1 MGGRQEE
8 AGDRNEVEKRKK
20 KKKKRLW
27 GGERRKG
34 QVEERCS
41 LGSLK
46 AAGPGWE
53 LDPI

>member
-1 MGGRQEE
+1 MKWGT
-8 AGDRNEVEKRKK
+8 AVKRNKEG

-27 GGERRKG
+27 GGQGDRGKG
-34 QVEERCS
+34 QIEESCS